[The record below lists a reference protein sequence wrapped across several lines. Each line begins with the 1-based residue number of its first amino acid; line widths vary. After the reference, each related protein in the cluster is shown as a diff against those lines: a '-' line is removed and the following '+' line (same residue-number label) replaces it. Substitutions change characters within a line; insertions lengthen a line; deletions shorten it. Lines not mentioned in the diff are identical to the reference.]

1 MGKFRTGVVSAA
13 ILLSATIATAHHS
26 FARYDLENSI
36 EINGTLTAFSIRNPH
51 VTLELTT
58 SDGQT
63 TWHIESMN
71 PRRWDNAGIPRD
83 VAAVGETV
91 TIIGWPA
98 ENGDPSMAL
107 GTIITDRGTTVVR
120 DRIRQGDRDR

>member
-1 MGKFRTGVVSAA
+1 MDIFRAGVASAA
-13 ILLSATIATAHHS
+13 ILLSASIADAHHS
-26 FARYDLENSI
+26 FAPYDLENAI
-36 EINGTLTAFSIRNPH
+36 EITGTLTAFSIRNPH

-58 SDGQT
+58 SDGQA
-63 TWHIESMN
+63 TWDIESMN

-98 ENGDPSMAL
+98 HSGAHSMAL
-107 GTIITDRGTTVVR
+107 GTIVTERGTTVVR
-120 DRIRQGDRDR
+120 DRIRQGQRDR